1 MDEVDITL
9 PDFPCPAFQAPG
21 EPQQRVMSD
30 RSHPSVQ
37 PLVLAVGADALV
49 RKDVHAG
56 LTHGAFDVIDCET
69 AAEAASFLLDT
80 RPDLVLVD
88 ATLDGAHE
96 LVRSLT
102 IASRAPILVLTSP
115 YGVDRALASGASDCI
130 VTPVHAALLRARV
143 EFALRCSR
151 AERTIERLARGE
163 SDPGGEEHRHGL
175 LAYDAF
181 VQRVDEELASA
192 RAGKGQVVV
201 MYVHLDFTTAL
212 AGVESPS
219 SRDRV
224 LQVTVQ
230 RLKDSLRSRDTLG
243 RPDNVEPPARAALV
257 SDREIVV
264 AFAGMERTPDAY
276 KIARRLQQQLSQPIE
291 IEHTQIT
298 LPTSLGIALHPDDG
312 ERVDTLVERAR
323 GAMQVAR
330 DEGRGT
336 IRFARSELD
345 RVIFERLSLEVHLR
359 EALERDQL
367 LVHYQ
372 PRISIATGR
381 VLGVEALVRWKHPE
395 LGLISPGHFIP
406 IAEES
411 GLILPIG
418 EWVLRQACEQSMRWR
433 AAGVEPI
440 HMAVNLSPAQFRE
453 PDLVGVVRRALD
465 DAGLEAG
472 GLELELTE
480 SMLLGKGDGTVR
492 TLESLKALG
501 VGLSID
507 DFGTGY
513 SSLNYIKRFPVDTLK
528 IDQSFIRDM
537 LTSEQDSTLT
547 TSIVLMG
554 KGLNLA
560 VVAEG
565 VETKSQ
571 LGLLRALGC
580 DQAQGYLFSR
590 PVPPDE
596 IPALVATGF
605 GSIVESTTGA
615 VSRQLRS

>member
-1 MDEVDITL
+1 
-9 PDFPCPAFQAPG
+9 
-21 EPQQRVMSD
+21 MSD
-30 RSHPSVQ
+30 RPQPSVQ
-37 PLVLAVGADALV
+37 PLILCVGNDAHL
-49 RKDVHAG
+49 RADVHAG
-56 LTHGAFDVIDCET
+56 LDEGPFDVIDCET
-69 AAEAASFLLDT
+69 SAEAASFTLDT

-88 ATLDGAHE
+88 AATEGAHD

-102 IASRAPILVLTSP
+102 IGSRAPVLVITSP
-115 YGVDRALASGASDCI
+115 HGIGEALSAGASDCV
-130 VTPVHAALLRARV
+130 VTPFHTALLRARV

-151 AERTIERLARGE
+151 AERTVERLSRGE
-163 SDPGGEEHRHGL
+163 SAVGSEEHRHGL

-181 VQRVDEELASA
+181 VTRVDEELANS
-192 RAGKGQVVV
+192 RVGKGQVVV
-201 MYVHLDFTTAL
+201 MYLHLDLSTAL
-212 AGVESPS
+212 AGIDSPATH
-219 SRDRV
+219 DRA

-230 RLKDSLRSRDTLG
+230 RLKDGLRGRDTLG
-243 RPDNVEPPARAALV
+243 RPENEDLAPRAALV

-264 AFAGMERTPDAY
+264 AFAGLERTADAY

-291 IEHTQIT
+291 IEHHQVT
-298 LPTSLGIALHPDDG
+298 LPTSMGVALHPDDG
-312 ERVDTLVERAR
+312 ERVDTLVESAR
-323 GAMQVAR
+323 RAMQAAR

-336 IRFARSELD
+336 VRFARNELN
-345 RVIFERLSLEVHLR
+345 RVIFERLTLEAHLR

-372 PRISIATGR
+372 PRISIATGH

-395 LGLISPGHFIP
+395 LGMISPGHFIP

-418 EWVLRQACEQSMRWR
+418 EWVLRQACAQSVRWR
-433 AAGVEPI
+433 AAGVAPI

-453 PDLVGVVRRALD
+453 PDLVGIVRGALL
-465 DAGLEAG
+465 DAGLAAED
-472 GLELELTE
+472 LELELTE

-501 VGLSID
+501 VSLAID

-513 SSLNYIKRFPVDTLK
+513 SSLNYIKRFPIDTLK

-547 TSIVLMG
+547 TSIILMG
-554 KGLNLA
+554 KGLNLS

-571 LGLLRALGC
+571 LGLLRVLGC
-580 DQAQGYLFSR
+580 DQAQGFLFSR

-596 IPALVATGF
+596 IPELVAKGF
-605 GSIVESTTGA
+605 GGIVDATGPVA
-615 VSRQLRS
+615 SRQLRS